1 MKISS
6 GHKIINPFRLFACLG
21 VMMFFL
27 ISLSAPALAAEVQVP
42 YENYTYWLDTN
53 AKDSRKEVYSKPMYQ
68 VKTVLDA
75 STVGTKAFGQ
85 LSDVCIDRNGNIYL
99 LDGGGSRIIILDSK
113 YSLIKEINSLN
124 LDGDSVSFEG
134 AQGIFV
140 RSDDLIYLCDTENA
154 RVFLTDINGDVSQVL
169 SKPDSPLIPEDFR
182 FRPLE
187 AKNDSEGHVYI
198 LSAGSYYGAL
208 LYAPDGQFISFYGAN
223 AVNPGITQVFSNIWN
238 RIFINTAKKS
248 ASARALPF
256 CIVDVCIDRDD
267 FVYTAT
273 GNTTDNSRIEQIKK
287 LNPGDGVNIQK
298 SGSINFTDQ
307 NINITTNTTKE
318 KGFSQDICSL
328 DVDQDGF
335 IYCLD
340 STYGRV
346 FLYNRDCRLLSAFGG
361 GMGEG
366 RQAGTFTMAN
376 SMALSGSDVL
386 VCDSTKNTITIFEI
400 TAFGSMVKQGGVLT
414 QNGKYIESREIWE
427 SVLAQDRNCQLAY
440 SGMARAYLAEENYT
454 EALSFSKQAFDRETY
469 SQAFSE
475 LQGSFLSDHFL
486 LLFVGIVVLIGGLL
500 AFMVLSMRKKP
511 VIIKNKQLRLMFSTM
526 LHPVNSFSEIK
537 EKQQGS
543 IAICVVL
550 VAIYYIF
557 SILKELC
564 GGFMFTYYDAKSFN
578 SLWVLAQSVGLIAL
592 WIIGNWA
599 VSTLLGGTGKIKEI
613 AIVTC
618 YSLPPVILG
627 QILFLFFSNVL
638 MPEDFA
644 FLAILQTVLLIY
656 TFMLLAIGLM
666 KIHDY
671 TMSEFLKTSL
681 LTVLSIAVIVFLMIL
696 IVILVQQL
704 FGFVLTLVSELTM

>member
-6 GHKIINPFRLFACLG
+6 GHKIINLFRLFACLG
-21 VMMFFL
+21 VIAFFL
-27 ISLSAPALAAEVQVP
+27 FSLSFSALAAETQVP
-42 YENYTYWLDTN
+42 YENYTYWRDTN
-53 AKDSRKEVYSKPMYQ
+53 SKGSRKEVYSKPMYQ

-75 STVGTKAFGQ
+75 ATIGTEAFEQ
-85 LSDVCIDRNGNIYL
+85 LSDVCIDQNGNIYI
-99 LDGGGSRIIILDSK
+99 LDGGGSRIIVLDSK

-124 LDGDSVSFEG
+124 LAGESISFEG

-140 RSDDLIYLCDTENA
+140 RSDGLIYLCDTENA
-154 RVFLTDINGDVSQVL
+154 RVFLTDINGAVSQVI
-169 SKPDSPLIPEDFR
+169 SKPVSPLIPEDFR

-187 AKNDSEGHVYI
+187 AMNDSDGYIYI
-198 LSAGSYYGAL
+198 LSSGSYYGAL
-208 LYAPDGQFISFYGAN
+208 LYTSDGQFVSFYGAN
-223 AVNPGITQVFSNIWN
+223 AVNLGITQVFSNIWN

-256 CIVDVCIDRDD
+256 CIVDICIDRDD

-273 GNTTDNSRIEQIKK
+273 GNTTDSSRIEQIKK

-298 SGSINFTDQ
+298 SVNINFADE

-346 FLYNRDCRLLSAFGG
+346 FLYNKDCQLLSAFGG

-366 RQAGTFTMAN
+366 RQEGTFTMAN
-376 SMALSGSDVL
+376 SMALSGTDVL
-386 VCDSTKNTITIFEI
+386 VCDSTKNTITVFEI

-414 QNGKYIESREIWE
+414 QNGKYIESKEIWN

-440 SGMARAYLAEENYT
+440 SGMARAYLAEGNYT

-475 LQGSFLSDHFL
+475 LQKSFLSDNFL
-486 LLFVGIVVLIGGLL
+486 LLFAGILLLIGGLM
-500 AFMVLSMRKKP
+500 AFMILSTRKKL

-526 LHPVNSFSEIK
+526 LHPVNSFTEIK

-543 IAICVVL
+543 IVICFVIVV
-550 VAIYYIF
+550 IYYIF

-564 GGFMFTYYDAKSFN
+564 GGFMFTYYDAESFN

-599 VSTLLGGTGKIKEI
+599 ISTLLGGTGKIKEI

-618 YSLPPVILG
+618 YSLPPVIFG
-627 QILFLFFSNVL
+627 QILFLIFSNVL
-638 MPEDFA
+638 LPEDFA
-644 FLAILQTVLLIY
+644 FLAILQTVMLIF
-656 TFMLLAIGLM
+656 TFILLAIGMM

-671 TMSEFLKTSL
+671 TMGEFLKTSL
-681 LTVLSIAVIVFLMIL
+681 LTVLGIAIMVFLMIL